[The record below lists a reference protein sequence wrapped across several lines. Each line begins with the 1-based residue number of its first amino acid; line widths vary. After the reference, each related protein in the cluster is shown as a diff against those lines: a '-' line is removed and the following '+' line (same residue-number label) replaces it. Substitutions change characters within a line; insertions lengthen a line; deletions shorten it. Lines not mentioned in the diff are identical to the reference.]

1 MENTVKKKP
10 FYKTLGGTVII
21 IAALCV
27 LLYWIFFGALS
38 IFTKHGDVQ
47 LVPKIQGLS
56 LDSALKVLDKAGF
69 DYKVDSIYD
78 KEYGLNEV
86 VNQLPL
92 EGAKVKAGRMIFLIV
107 NKANPPL
114 VEMPN
119 LISKTYRT
127 AEAALKKLGL
137 SIGDTTMVY
146 DLAEGTILEQRLKG
160 NIIPPGTKVPEGSKI
175 DLVIAMGLSDEQVNI
190 PDLTGM
196 KYPEAVKLLDEKG
209 LHFTL
214 VFDGKISDSAS
225 ALVFSQYP
233 ESRNEYGEPLRLYL
247 GDKIE
252 VRVAQNPTIEK
263 KKYIS
268 RPPSDKK
275 SDEEE
280 GANTNNTSIPSDN
293 NKQQADKKE
302 PVKKEPTIG
311 PKNETK
317 RVEETNTQKTKT
329 RPTRN

>member
-21 IAALCV
+21 IATLCV

-38 IFTKHGDVQ
+38 IFTKHGDVS

-69 DYKVDSIYD
+69 EYKVDSIYD

-86 VNQLPL
+86 VNQLPE
-92 EGAKVKAGRMIFLIV
+92 EGSKVKTGRMIFLIV

-119 LISKTYRT
+119 LISKTYRS
-127 AEAALKKLGL
+127 AEAILKKLGL
-137 SIGDTTMVY
+137 SIGDTTMIY
-146 DLAEGTILEQRLKG
+146 DLAEGTVLEQRLKD

-175 DLVIAMGLSDEQVNI
+175 DLVIAMGLSDEQISI
-190 PDLTGM
+190 PDLVGM
-196 KYPEAVKLLDEKG
+196 KYPEAIQLLNEKG
-209 LHFTL
+209 LHFSL
-214 VFDGKISDSAS
+214 LFDGKITDSTS

-233 ESRNEYGEPLRLYL
+233 ESRNEYGEPLRVYI

-268 RPPSDKK
+268 RPPSENKP
-275 SDEEE
+275 DEE
-280 GANTNNTSIPSDN
+280 ANTNNTTIPSDN

-302 PVKKEPTIG
+302 SVIG

-317 RVEETNTQKTKT
+317 RVEESNTQKPKL